1 MLKVPRIAVVGAG
14 ECGARAAFAL
24 RSRGFEGLLTLIG
37 GERHLPYERPPLSK
51 SVCGEVEL
59 YRPVARGE
67 EYAAAAIDLRLGID
81 VVGIDRSSK
90 RLILSDDSTISYDK
104 LLLATGA
111 RARRLPGVPV
121 SGRIHTLRTFE
132 DALAIREALR
142 AGASLAII
150 GGGFIG
156 LELAA
161 AARSAGCRVTVIET
175 QDRLLK
181 RAVPED
187 IACIVA
193 NRHRQEG
200 VEIVCGAEQVRLAV
214 ENGMPLIAMANRD
227 SITPDH
233 VVVGIGAIP
242 NNELALNAGLEIDNG
257 IAVDEYLQTSD
268 PDIYAAGDCCSFPLP
283 THGNKRI
290 RLEAWRNAQEQS
302 QIVSANLLGERCAV
316 NNIPWFCSDQYEMSL
331 QIAGLPSDAVRQV
344 RRDLPG
350 GGLLLFH
357 LDQNNRIVG
366 ASGIGQGNSVAK
378 HIRLSEMLIAAGQP
392 QDLDELSSPNLQL
405 KSLLKR

>member
-316 NNIPWFCSDQYEMSL
+316 NNIPWFWSDQYEMSL